1 MRQGFLELEKR
12 FEELG
17 ERLARPEV
25 LADRSEYARLAR
37 EHARLGEA
45 AAAVHR
51 LRSLE
56 DQIQQ
61 AEELAQGDAE
71 LADLARAELDDL
83 RAQAARVEQQL
94 MEHLLPRDPYQGKNV
109 ILEIRAGTGGDEAA
123 LFAGDL
129 FRMYARYAERQGWKL
144 ELLSSN
150 PIGLGGFKQV
160 VAGIEGAE
168 AWSHLRHESGVHRV
182 QRVPVTEASGRIHT
196 STATVAVLAEPDPV
210 DVTIDDKDLKLQT
223 YRASSAGGQNV
234 QKVESAVRITHIPT
248 GITVTCEDERSQHQ
262 NKIKALR
269 VLRAHIM
276 ERLTSQQA
284 QEIAQARRSQVGT
297 AERSEKIRTY
307 NYPQDRVTDHR
318 LGRSFHNLPEIL
330 DGNVGPIIEALETD
344 ARAKQMEA
352 LARA

>member
-1 MRQGFLELEKR
+1 MRQAFLELEKR
-12 FEELG
+12 SEELG
-17 ERLARPEV
+17 RQLASPEV
-25 LADRSEYARLAR
+25 LANRSEYARLAR
-37 EHARLGEA
+37 EHARLEEA

-51 LRSLE
+51 LRALE

-61 AEELAQGDAE
+61 AEELAKSDTE
-71 LADLARAELDDL
+71 LADLARAELADL
-83 RAQAARVEQQL
+83 RAQAASVEQRL
-94 MEHLLPRDPYQGKNV
+94 MEHLLPRDPNEGKNV

-144 ELLSSN
+144 EVLSSN
-150 PIGLGGFKQV
+150 PIGVGGFKHV
-160 VAGIEGAE
+160 VAGIEGAD
-168 AWSHLRHESGVHRV
+168 AWRHLCHESGVHRV
-182 QRVPVTEASGRIHT
+182 QRVPVTEAGGRIHT

-210 DVTIDDKDLKLQT
+210 EVRIDDKDIKMQT
-223 YRASSAGGQNV
+223 YRASGAGGQNV

-248 GITVTCEDERSQHQ
+248 GITVTCEDERSQYQ

-276 ERLTSQQA
+276 ERLTSEQA

-307 NYPQDRVTDHR
+307 NFPQDRITDHR
-318 LGRSFHNLPEIL
+318 LGRNFHNLPEIL
-330 DGNVGPIIEALETD
+330 DGHVGSIIEALEEN
-344 ARAKQMEA
+344 ARARQMEE

>member
-1 MRQGFLELEKR
+1 
-12 FEELG
+12 
-17 ERLARPEV
+17 
-25 LADRSEYARLAR
+25 
-37 EHARLGEA
+37 
-45 AAAVHR
+45 
-51 LRSLE
+51 
-56 DQIQQ
+56 
-61 AEELAQGDAE
+61 
-71 LADLARAELDDL
+71 
-83 RAQAARVEQQL
+83 
-94 MEHLLPRDPYQGKNV
+94 MEHLLPRDPNEGKNV

-144 ELLSSN
+144 EVLSSN
-150 PIGLGGFKQV
+150 PIGVGGFKHV
-160 VAGIEGAE
+160 VAGIEGAD
-168 AWSHLRHESGVHRV
+168 AWRHLGHESGVHRV
-182 QRVPVTEASGRIHT
+182 QRVPVTEAGGRIHT

-210 DVTIDDKDLKLQT
+210 EVRIDDKDIKMQT

-248 GITVTCEDERSQHQ
+248 GITVTCEDERSQYQ

-276 ERLTSQQA
+276 ERLTSEQA

-307 NYPQDRVTDHR
+307 NFPQDRITDHR
-318 LGRSFHNLPEIL
+318 LGRNFHNLPEIL
-330 DGNVGPIIEALETD
+330 DGNVGSIIEALEEN
-344 ARAKQMEA
+344 ARARQMEE